1 MMNTPKEDREKIG
14 KKFKEIRLAQ
24 NLKRE
29 TLALRAGVS
38 ESSLKRFE
46 LSGEVSLESFIKI
59 SNVLNVRSWIQS
71 VFEEEH
77 FTSLDEIM
85 NARKKTKKRGTI

>member
-71 VFEEEH
+71 VFEEEY

-85 NARKKTKKRGTI
+85 TAKKKTKKRGTI

>member
-1 MMNTPKEDREKIG
+1 MLNTPKEDREKIG

-24 NLKRE
+24 NLKRG
-29 TLALRAGVS
+29 TVALRAGVS

-46 LSGEVSLESFIKI
+46 LSGEISLESLIKI
-59 SNVLNVRSWIQS
+59 SNVLNMRNWIHCI
-71 VFEEEH
+71 FEEEH

-85 NARKKTKKRGTI
+85 NAKKKTKKRGTI

>member
-1 MMNTPKEDREKIG
+1 MLNTPKEDREKIG

-29 TLALRAGVS
+29 TVALRAGVS

-46 LSGEVSLESFIKI
+46 LSGEISLESLIKI
-59 SNVLNVRSWIQS
+59 SNVLNMRNWIQS
-71 VFEEEH
+71 IFEEEH
-77 FTSLDEIM
+77 FASLDEIM
-85 NARKKTKKRGTI
+85 NAKKKPKKRGTI

>member
-1 MMNTPKEDREKIG
+1 MLNTPKEDREKIG

-46 LSGEVSLESFIKI
+46 LSGEISLESFIKI

-71 VFEEEH
+71 VFEEEY

-85 NARKKTKKRGTI
+85 TAKKKTKKRGTI